1 MISWRIAVLFVHV
14 TAVIV
19 ALGGSLFSTF
29 ALTPILVEELD
40 PPLRLRITRRIIRRL
55 GVIVLT
61 ALAVLV
67 FTGFLNVMFI
77 GEVSSLLAMKLAIVT
92 IVIVLAIYQY
102 ANLGA
107 QIWGTSVPG
116 PELAKVQRLFRR
128 VGITVGTLVLAIV
141 YLSLGLTRVSQN
153 QQTNQRANRAGETV
167 SARTPS
173 AAKSSGTPRL
183 SARLALSRPIA
194 GEVSMP

>member
-29 ALTPILVEELD
+29 ALTPILIEELT
-40 PPLRLRITRRIIRRL
+40 PPVRLRVVRRIVRRL
-55 GVIVLT
+55 GAIVLI
-61 ALAVLV
+61 ALATLV

-77 GEVSSLLAMKLAIVT
+77 GEISQLLAIKLLIVT
-92 IVIVLAIYQY
+92 VVIALAIYQY
-102 ANLGA
+102 ANLGTR
-107 QIWGTSVPG
+107 IWRATAPN
-116 PELAKVQRLFRR
+116 PELAAVQKRFRM
-128 VGITVGTLVLAIV
+128 VGITMGSLVLLIV
-141 YLSLGLTRVSQN
+141 YLSLGLTRNGVD
-153 QQTNQRANRAGETV
+153 QRANLAGETV

-173 AAKSSGTPRL
+173 ATRSSGTSRL

-194 GEVSMP
+194 GEVSIP

>member
-29 ALTPILVEELD
+29 ALTPILAEEL
-40 PPLRLRITRRIIRRL
+40 PPPVRLRVAQRIIRRL
-55 GVIVLT
+55 GVIVLG
-61 ALAVLV
+61 ALAILV

-77 GEVSSLLAMKLAIVT
+77 GEISSLLVTKLLIVT

-107 QIWGTSVPG
+107 QISRSSGPS
-116 PELAKVQRLFRR
+116 PELAALQKRFRL
-128 VGITVGTLVLAIV
+128 VGITTGALVLLIV
-141 YLSLGLTRVSQN
+141 YLSLGLTRVAPV
-153 QQTNQRANRAGETV
+153 RAQ
-167 SARTPS
+167 
-173 AAKSSGTPRL
+173 AAQATRVRRGLQAQPNP
-183 SARLALSRPIA
+183 AALL
-194 GEVSMP
+194 G

>member
-29 ALTPILVEELD
+29 ALTPILAQELS
-40 PPLRLRITRRIIRRL
+40 PPVRLRVVKRIIRRL
-55 GVIVLT
+55 GVIVLG
-61 ALAVLV
+61 ALAILV

-77 GEVSSLLAMKLAIVT
+77 GEISSLLVTKLLIVT

-107 QIWGTSVPG
+107 QISHSSGPG
-116 PELAKVQRLFRR
+116 PELAALQKRFRL
-128 VGITVGTLVLAIV
+128 VGITTGALVLLIV
-141 YLSLGLTRVSQN
+141 YLSLGLTRV
-153 QQTNQRANRAGETV
+153 A
-167 SARTPS
+167 PS
-173 AAKSSGTPRL
+173 NAQAAQATRL
-183 SARLALSRPIA
+183 RRGLQAQPNPPGLP
-194 GEVSMP
+194 G